1 MLLLSLILACGDSQ
15 DAPKSNETP
24 KVEVKKENA
33 PKIKKAVGI
42 QHGTMKGMDHSKM
55 KGINHGAG
63 IIDVGEIPEGAK
75 VFFISPKNG
84 DVIKGDV
91 KVQMGVEVMTVKAA
105 GEVVTGTGHH
115 HILIDTDAVGKGAVV
130 PSDDKHKHFG
140 KGQTE
145 TTLKLAPGKHT
156 LKLQFANGIHASYGE
171 KLSTEISIT
180 VEAAEEK

>member
-1 MLLLSLILACGDSQ
+1 MLLLSLILACGDAQ

-24 KVEVKKENA
+24 KVEVKKESA
-33 PKIKKAVGI
+33 PEIKKAVR
-42 QHGTMKGMDHSKM
+42 MDHSKM
-55 KGINHGAG
+55 KGMDHGAG
-63 IIDVGEIPEGAK
+63 MIDVGEIPEGAK
-75 VFFISPKNG
+75 VFFVSPKNG

-105 GEVVTGTGHH
+105 GEVVAGTGHH

>member
-1 MLLLSLILACGDSQ
+1 MLLLSLILACGDAQ

-24 KVEVKKENA
+24 KVEVKKESA
-33 PKIKKAVGI
+33 PKIKKAAGM
-42 QHGTMKGMDHSKM
+42 QNGTMKGMDH
-55 KGINHGAG
+55 GAG
-63 IIDVGEIPEGAK
+63 MIDVGEIPEGAK
-75 VFFISPKNG
+75 VFFVSPKNG

-105 GEVVTGTGHH
+105 GEVVAGTGHH